1 MNELAKIIEAILFS
15 ATEPL
20 TISKIAKIAG
30 KDAKDIELSLK
41 ELFEEYSKRDTSIE
55 IIELNKKYI
64 MRVKPEYSQYV
75 ERFVEKDLDRG
86 SLRTLAV
93 IALKQPIYLSKLA
106 KIRGNKC
113 YDHVKKLEEMGLIK
127 AEKRG
132 RTRILTTTKEFAK
145 YFGLKS
151 SNPEEIREFLRKYAA
166 KKDSA
171 LEKYIN
177 LTDEGKEGE

>member
-15 ATEPL
+15 AIEPL
-20 TISKIAKIAG
+20 SVSRIAKIAG
-30 KDAKDIELSLK
+30 KDVKEVEQSLK
-41 ELFEEYSKRDTSIE
+41 ELIEEYTRRDTSIE
-55 IIELNKKYI
+55 IIELNKKYL
-64 MRVKPEYSQYV
+64 MRVKPEYSDYV
-75 ERFVEKDLDRG
+75 KKFVEKDLDKG

-93 IALKQPIYLSKLA
+93 IALKQPILLSKLA

-113 YDHVKKLEEMGLIK
+113 YDHVKKLEEMGFIK

-132 RTRILTTTKEFAK
+132 RTSVLTTTKEFAK

-177 LTDEGKEGE
+177 LTNEGKEGA